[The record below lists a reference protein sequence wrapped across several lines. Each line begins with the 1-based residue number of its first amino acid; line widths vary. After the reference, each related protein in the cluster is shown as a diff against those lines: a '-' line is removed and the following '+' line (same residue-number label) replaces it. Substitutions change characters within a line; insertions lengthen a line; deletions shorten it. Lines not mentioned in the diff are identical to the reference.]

1 MKNLALFLC
10 LSLSA
15 TLWGAG
21 LGPLPLLETTCLSG
35 RQAKLPAEAQGK
47 AALLI
52 FGFSKA
58 SKENSMPWEK
68 EVDADYASNSRC
80 AVYVLADLSG
90 APGFIRGFIK
100 SAMRSDCSPSL
111 QDRFLILT
119 KDSALWKKSVA
130 YDATAPDD
138 AYLLLLDPSGQISFL
153 QHGPFKKEDYPLLR
167 ARLDA
172 LLAASAP

>member
-1 MKNLALFLC
+1 MKSLALLFG
-10 LSLSA
+10 LSLA
-15 TLWGAG
+15 AALPGAP
-21 LGPLPLLETTCLSG
+21 LGPLPPLEATCLSG
-35 RQAKLPAEAQGK
+35 RQAKLPAESLGK

-58 SKENSMPWEK
+58 SKENTMPWEK
-68 EVDADYASNSRC
+68 EADADYGSNSRC

-100 SAMRSDCSPSL
+100 SAMRSDCSASL

-130 YDATAPDD
+130 YDAAGPDD
-138 AYLLLLDPSGQISFL
+138 AYLLLLDSSGQISFV
-153 QHGPFKKEDYPLLR
+153 QHGRFKKEDYPALK
-167 ARLDA
+167 ARFDA
-172 LLAASAP
+172 LIPAKTP